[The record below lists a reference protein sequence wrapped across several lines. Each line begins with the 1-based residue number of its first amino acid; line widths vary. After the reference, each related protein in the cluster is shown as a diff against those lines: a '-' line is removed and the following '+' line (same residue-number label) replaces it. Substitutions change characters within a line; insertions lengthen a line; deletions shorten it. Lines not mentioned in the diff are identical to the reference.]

1 MTKRKQVQFNVGDR
15 VIHKPRSMMS
25 NIKGALPPRT
35 KLGTV
40 HEVQYKSN
48 ARGTLM
54 PWLLIQWDGSSSS
67 EWHMTMRIALA
78 PNQAAIDAV
87 VKNEREKIN

>member
-1 MTKRKQVQFNVGDR
+1 MQ
-15 VIHKPRSMMS
+15 
-25 NIKGALPPRT
+25 GAL
-35 KLGTV
+35 LCL
-40 HEVQYKSN
+40 
-48 ARGTLM
+48 A
-54 PWLLIQWDGSSSS
+54 LIQWDGSSSS